1 MKRIVVGVD
10 GSAVSRA
17 ALTWAGAVA
26 QPCEAELVAVI
37 ALEPWR
43 EQPDGELERWCAP
56 EILGAVQPRCIVT
69 EEPAAATLLA
79 AADEEDADL
88 LVLGHRGRGRARHL
102 GSVAMQVAHRAT
114 RPFAVVP
121 KAKTV
126 VPTTF
131 IVGLDGSR
139 ASARAAEWLTPV
151 ARALHASVVGAC
163 VPWPVPEVFG
173 TFAKAPWE
181 TMQRRLDD
189 DWARPLRERLGP
201 IGTILVEARDPATG
215 LLQVADGDPAT
226 TVVIGT
232 RRLGGLRPL
241 RLGGVTMGVLHHAK
255 VPVVVVPRVD

>member
-56 EILGAVQPRCIVT
+56 AILGAVQPRCIVT

-88 LVLGHRGRGRARHL
+88 LVLGHRGRGRARRL

-121 KAKTV
+121 TTKAV
-126 VPTTF
+126 GPTTF

-151 ARALHASVVGAC
+151 ARALDARVIAAC
-163 VPWPVPEVFG
+163 APWPVPDVFG
-173 TFAKAPWE
+173 TFTKGPWQE
-181 TMQRRLDD
+181 MERRLDE
-189 DWARPLRERLGP
+189 DWTRPLRERLGP
-201 IGTILVEARDPATG
+201 VGTTLIEARDPATG
-215 LLQVADGDPAT
+215 LLSVADSEPSSA
-226 TVVIGT
+226 VVIGT

-255 VPVVVVPRVD
+255 VPVIVVPSEA